1 MNGPGELM
9 ARGQACGQT
18 QAGGHVRTG
27 RRDGGGGPTLGMPL
41 EPGSPFLHPCLL
53 PIGSGCGQVSGA
65 STEGGQGVGRAP
77 LTVDEE
83 EHVGGE

>member
-41 EPGSPFLHPCLL
+41 EPGSPFLHPCCLL
-53 PIGSGCGQVSGA
+53 AADVDKLGGA